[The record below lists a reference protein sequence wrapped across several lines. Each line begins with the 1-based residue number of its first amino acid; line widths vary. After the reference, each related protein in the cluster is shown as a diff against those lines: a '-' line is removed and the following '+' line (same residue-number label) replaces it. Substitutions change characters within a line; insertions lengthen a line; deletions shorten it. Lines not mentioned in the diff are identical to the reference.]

1 LLQEAALPEELG
13 YLVLIESSFLP
24 PAVSPSGAA
33 GLWQFV
39 PGDGGEVRLAKLTHG
54 SMNAGSGKVDVS
66 GGGLPERIARTFRQM
81 VFSDNPDNAGQGTI
95 KNAMRNSEARDFW
108 DLSDKSI
115 LRDETRDFVP
125 KYVAAALITTDPQQY
140 GLNSIDYDP
149 H

>member
-1 LLQEAALPEELG
+1 
-13 YLVLIESSFLP
+13 
-24 PAVSPSGAA
+24 
-33 GLWQFV
+33 
-39 PGDGGEVRLAKLTHG
+39 
-54 SMNAGSGKVDVS
+54 
-66 GGGLPERIARTFRQM
+66 
-81 VFSDNPDNAGQGTI
+81 
-95 KNAMRNSEARDFW
+95 MRNSEARDFW

>member
-1 LLQEAALPEELG
+1 LHEHFVKW
-13 YLVLIESSFLP
+13 YL
-24 PAVSPSGAA
+24 ATTA
-33 GLWQFV
+33 
-39 PGDGGEVRLAKLTHG
+39 
-54 SMNAGSGKVDVS
+54 
-66 GGGLPERIARTFRQM
+66 
-81 VFSDNPDNAGQGTI
+81 DNAGQGTI